1 MNYEGKQWTLDDYK
15 DIPQYNWQDEIFK
28 TAWQQ
33 NHTVR
38 LAGGT
43 EGVRYNASLS
53 YFDQDGT
60 LIETG
65 YKRMQGRMNT
75 VVRRGKLNMSLTTNY
90 SRSIQTGSTP
100 SSTSYSGMNNL
111 FYSVWGYRPVTSPD
125 TPLSFLMDSSTDNA
139 VDSSNDY
146 RFNPIKSQKNE
157 YRKSYTNNLQMNGF
171 AEYEVLKGLKL
182 KVSAGYTYDSR
193 KQDQFNNSNTRYGGP
208 TSTDKVNAQ
217 VTRQERL
224 TWLIRLTSKR
234 NTSSMYWEVSRSRTR
249 TMRFIHSAQRTSPTN
264 HSVWQA

>member
-1 MNYEGKQWTLDDYK
+1 MG
-15 DIPQYNWQDEIFK
+15 IP
-28 TAWQQ
+28 
-33 NHTVR
+33 
-38 LAGGT
+38 
-43 EGVRYNASLS
+43 
-53 YFDQDGT
+53 
-60 LIETG
+60 
-65 YKRMQGRMNT
+65 
-75 VVRRGKLNMSLTTNY
+75 
-90 SRSIQTGSTP
+90 
-100 SSTSYSGMNNL
+100 SGD
-111 FYSVWGYRPVTSPD
+111 FPD

-224 TWLIRLTSKR
+224 TWLNENTLTYQTNIKR